1 MAQDL
6 ANKYFIK
13 RHSSDS
19 WQDVTTLFNGI
30 KVLSIT
36 GMNEKGE
43 AQNVF
48 TQQWIDSQEED
59 YFLAGETVVRANVD
73 LTMTF
78 IAGTRYSSNGSV
90 DTQTVYNSF
99 VSYICDQGDF
109 YIKSVYTNKSAHVVC
124 LKGIK
129 PTTESL
135 HRGASSYIIA
145 TATLHCLDQPT

>member
-6 ANKYFIK
+6 GNRYFIK
-13 RHSSDS
+13 RRFGDT
-19 WQDVTTLFNGI
+19 WVDITTLFDGI

-36 GMNEKGE
+36 GMNEIGE

-59 YFLAGETVVRANVD
+59 YLLAGETVVRANVD

-99 VSYICDQGDF
+99 VSYVCNDGDF
-109 YIKSVYTNKSAHVVC
+109 YIKSTYTGKSAHVVC

-129 PTTESL
+129 PTTERL
-135 HRGASSYIIA
+135 HRGSSSYIIA
-145 TATLHCLDQPT
+145 TATLHCINQPE

>member
-30 KVLSIT
+30 KGLSIT

-48 TQQWIDSQEED
+48 TQQWIDSQAED
-59 YFLAGETVVRANVD
+59 YFLAGATVVRANVD

-99 VSYICDQGDF
+99 VSYVCNDGDF
-109 YIKSVYTNKSAHVVC
+109 YIKSTYTGKSAHVVC

-129 PTTESL
+129 PTTERL
-135 HRGASSYIIA
+135 HRGSSSYIIA
-145 TATLHCLDQPT
+145 TATLHCINQPE

>member
-1 MAQDL
+1 MAQNL
-6 ANKYFIK
+6 ENKYFIK
-13 RHSSDS
+13 RRFSDT
-19 WQDVTTLFNGI
+19 WVDITTLFDGI
-30 KVLSIT
+30 KVLSLT
-36 GMNEKGE
+36 GMNEIGE

-59 YFLAGETVVRANVD
+59 YLLAGETVVRANVD

-99 VSYICDQGDF
+99 VSYICDDGDF
-109 YIKSVYTNKSAHVVC
+109 YIKSTYTGKSAHVVC

-129 PTTESL
+129 PTMERL
-135 HRGASSYIIA
+135 HRGSSSYIIA
-145 TATLHCLDQPT
+145 TATLHCINQPE

>member
-6 ANKYFIK
+6 ENKYFIK
-13 RHSSDS
+13 RRFSDT
-19 WQDVTTLFNGI
+19 WVDITTLFDGI
-30 KVLSIT
+30 KVLSVT
-36 GMNEKGE
+36 GMNEIGE

-59 YFLAGETVVRANVD
+59 YLLAGETVVRANVD

-99 VSYICDQGDF
+99 VSYVCNDGDF
-109 YIKSVYTNKSAHVVC
+109 YIKSTYTGKSAHVVC

-129 PTTESL
+129 PTTERL
-135 HRGASSYIIA
+135 HRGSSSYIIA
-145 TATLHCLDQPT
+145 TATLHCINQPE

>member
-6 ANKYFIK
+6 GNRYFIK
-13 RHSSDS
+13 RRFSDT
-19 WQDVTTLFNGI
+19 WVDITTLFDGI

-36 GMNEKGE
+36 GMNEIGE

-59 YFLAGETVVRANVD
+59 YLLAGETVVRANVD

-99 VSYICDQGDF
+99 VSYICNDGDF
-109 YIKSVYTNKSAHVVC
+109 YIKSTYTGKSAHVVC

-129 PTTESL
+129 PTTERL
-135 HRGASSYIIA
+135 HRGSSSYIIA
-145 TATLHCLDQPT
+145 TATLHCINQPE

>member
-6 ANKYFIK
+6 GNRYFIK
-13 RHSSDS
+13 RRFRDT
-19 WQDVTTLFNGI
+19 WVDITTLFDGI

-36 GMNEKGE
+36 GMNEIGE

-59 YFLAGETVVRANVD
+59 YLLAGETVVRANVD

-90 DTQTVYNSF
+90 DTQMVYNSF
-99 VSYICDQGDF
+99 VSYICDDGDF
-109 YIKSVYTNKSAHVVC
+109 YIKSTYTGKSAHVVC

-129 PTTESL
+129 PTTERL
-135 HRGASSYIIA
+135 HRGSSSYIIA
-145 TATLHCLDQPT
+145 TATLHCLNQPE

>member
-6 ANKYFIK
+6 GNRYFIK
-13 RHSSDS
+13 RRFSDT
-19 WQDVTTLFNGI
+19 WVDITTLFDGI

-36 GMNEKGE
+36 GMNEIGE

-59 YFLAGETVVRANVD
+59 YLLAGKTVVRANVD

-99 VSYICDQGDF
+99 VSYICDDGDF
-109 YIKSVYTNKSAHVVC
+109 YIKSTYTGKSAHVVC

-129 PTTESL
+129 PTTERL
-135 HRGASSYIIA
+135 HRGSSSYIIA

>member
-6 ANKYFIK
+6 GNRYFIK
-13 RHSSDS
+13 RRFSDT
-19 WQDVTTLFNGI
+19 WVDITTLFDGI
-30 KVLSIT
+30 KVLSVT
-36 GMNEKGE
+36 GMNEIGE

-59 YFLAGETVVRANVD
+59 YLLAGETVVRANVD

-99 VSYICDQGDF
+99 VSYICDDGDF
-109 YIKSVYTNKSAHVVC
+109 YIKSTYTGKSAHVVC

-129 PTTESL
+129 PTTERL
-135 HRGASSYIIA
+135 HRGSSSYIIA
-145 TATLHCLDQPT
+145 TATLHCINQPE

>member
-6 ANKYFIK
+6 GNRYFIK
-13 RHSSDS
+13 RRFSDT
-19 WQDVTTLFNGI
+19 WVDITTLFDGI

-36 GMNEKGE
+36 GMNEIGE

-59 YFLAGETVVRANVD
+59 YLLAGETVVRANVD

-99 VSYICDQGDF
+99 VSYVCNDGDF
-109 YIKSVYTNKSAHVVC
+109 YIKSTYTGKSAHVVC

-129 PTTESL
+129 PTTERL
-135 HRGASSYIIA
+135 HRGSSSYIIA
-145 TATLHCLDQPT
+145 TATLHCINQPE

>member
-6 ANKYFIK
+6 GNRYFIK
-13 RHSSDS
+13 RRFSDT
-19 WQDVTTLFNGI
+19 WVDITTLFDGI

-36 GMNEKGE
+36 GMNEIGE

-59 YFLAGETVVRANVD
+59 YLLAGETVVRANVD

-99 VSYICDQGDF
+99 VSYVCNDGDF
-109 YIKSVYTNKSAHVVC
+109 YIKSTYTGKSAHVVC

-129 PTTESL
+129 PTTERF
-135 HRGASSYIIA
+135 HRGSSSYIIA
-145 TATLHCLDQPT
+145 TATLHCINQPE

>member
-6 ANKYFIK
+6 GNRYFIK
-13 RHSSDS
+13 RRFSDT
-19 WQDVTTLFNGI
+19 WVDITTLFDGI

-36 GMNEKGE
+36 GMNEIGE

-59 YFLAGETVVRANVD
+59 YLLAGETVVRANVD

-99 VSYICDQGDF
+99 VSYICDDGDF
-109 YIKSVYTNKSAHVVC
+109 YIKSTYTGKSAHVVC

-129 PTTESL
+129 PTTERL
-135 HRGASSYIIA
+135 HRGSSSYIIA
-145 TATLHCLDQPT
+145 TATLHCINQPE

>member
-48 TQQWIDSQEED
+48 TQQWIDSQAED

-129 PTTESL
+129 PTTERM

>member
-6 ANKYFIK
+6 GNRYFIK
-13 RHSSDS
+13 RRFSDT
-19 WQDVTTLFNGI
+19 WVDITTLFDGI

-36 GMNEKGE
+36 GMNEIGE

-59 YFLAGETVVRANVD
+59 YLLAGETVVRANVD

-99 VSYICDQGDF
+99 VSYICDDGDF
-109 YIKSVYTNKSAHVVC
+109 YIKSTYTGKSAHVVC

-129 PTTESL
+129 PTTERL
-135 HRGASSYIIA
+135 HRGLSSYIIA
-145 TATLHCLDQPT
+145 TATLHCINQPE

>member
-6 ANKYFIK
+6 GNRYFIK
-13 RHSSDS
+13 RRFSDT
-19 WQDVTTLFNGI
+19 WVDITTLFDGI

-36 GMNEKGE
+36 GMNEIGE

-59 YFLAGETVVRANVD
+59 YLLAGETIVRANVD

-99 VSYICDQGDF
+99 VSY
-109 YIKSVYTNKSAHVVC
+109 VC
-124 LKGIK
+124 
-129 PTTESL
+129 L
-135 HRGASSYIIA
+135 HRGSSSYIIA
-145 TATLHCLDQPT
+145 TATLHCINQPE

>member
-6 ANKYFIK
+6 GNRYFIK
-13 RHSSDS
+13 RRFSDT
-19 WQDVTTLFNGI
+19 WVDITTLFDGI

-36 GMNEKGE
+36 GMNEIGE

-59 YFLAGETVVRANVD
+59 YLLAGETIVRANVD

-99 VSYICDQGDF
+99 VSYVCNDGDF
-109 YIKSVYTNKSAHVVC
+109 YIKSTYRNVC
-124 LKGIK
+124 ACCLLKRHKANNGKASSWFKFIYHSNSNVALYK
-129 PTTESL
+129 PT
-135 HRGASSYIIA
+135 
-145 TATLHCLDQPT
+145 